1 MGCALEDPVMK
12 TTTPSKIRK
21 RSVAVKL
28 TVVARR
34 LRMTFDRRA
43 ERKGLTRAQWA
54 MITAVAR
61 NPGATQRMLADVLE
75 VREMTAARLVDRLC
89 DEGYL
94 ERRDNPRH
102 HRAYCVHLTSAAAP
116 LLGKLDE
123 IAKTHEAATFAG
135 FEAEDL
141 EKLDSM
147 LDLIAHN
154 LAEL

>member
-1 MGCALEDPVMK
+1 MK
-12 TTTPSKIRK
+12 SSATRTKSRK

-61 NPGATQRMLADVLE
+61 QPGATQKELADALE

-89 DEGYL
+89 EEGYL
-94 ERRDNPRH
+94 ERRNNPRH
-102 HRAYCVHLTSAAAP
+102 HRAYGVHLTAAATP
-116 LLGKLDE
+116 LIGKLDE
-123 IAKTHEAATFAG
+123 IAQIHEAATFAG
-135 FEAEDL
+135 FGSKDL

-147 LDLIAHN
+147 LDLIANN
-154 LAEL
+154 LAQL

>member
-1 MGCALEDPVMK
+1 MK
-12 TTTPSKIRK
+12 SSATSSKTRK

-43 ERKGLTRAQWA
+43 ERKGLTRAQWS
-54 MITAVAR
+54 MINAVAR
-61 NPGATQRMLADVLE
+61 APGATQKALADALE

-94 ERRDNPRH
+94 ERRNNPRH
-102 HRAYCVHLTSAAAP
+102 HRAYGIHLTVAATP

-123 IAKTHEAATFAG
+123 IAKIHEAATFAG
-135 FEAEDL
+135 FGSEDL

-147 LDLIAHN
+147 LDLIANN
-154 LAEL
+154 LDQL

>member
-1 MGCALEDPVMK
+1 MK
-12 TTTPSKIRK
+12 SSATSSKTRK

-54 MITAVAR
+54 MINAVAR
-61 NPGATQRMLADVLE
+61 TPGATQKALADALE

-89 DEGYL
+89 EEGYL
-94 ERRDNPRH
+94 ERRNNPRH
-102 HRAYCVHLTSAAAP
+102 HRAYGIHLTVAATP

-123 IAKTHEAATFAG
+123 IAKIHEAATFAG
-135 FEAEDL
+135 FGSEDL

-147 LDLIAHN
+147 LDLIANN
-154 LAEL
+154 LAQL

>member
-1 MGCALEDPVMK
+1 MK
-12 TTTPSKIRK
+12 TTATRTKTRK

-34 LRMTFDRRA
+34 LRMTFDRSA
-43 ERKGLTRAQWA
+43 EHKGLTRAQWA

-61 NPGATQRMLADVLE
+61 NPGATQKMLADALE

-94 ERRDNPRH
+94 ERRGNPRH
-102 HRAYCVHLTSAAAP
+102 HRAYCVHLTPRAEP
-116 LLGKLDE
+116 LLGKLDA
-123 IAKTHEAATFAG
+123 IAQTHEAATFAG
-135 FEAEDL
+135 LEKEEI
-141 EKLDSM
+141 EKLDSI
-147 LDLIAHN
+147 LDRIAHN

>member
-1 MGCALEDPVMK
+1 MK
-12 TTTPSKIRK
+12 SSATSSRTRK

-54 MITAVAR
+54 MINAVAR
-61 NPGATQRMLADVLE
+61 APGATQKALADALE

-94 ERRDNPRH
+94 ERRNNPRH
-102 HRAYCVHLTSAAAP
+102 HRAYGIHLTVAATP

-123 IAKTHEAATFAG
+123 IAKIHEAATFAG
-135 FEAEDL
+135 FGSEDL

-147 LDLIAHN
+147 LDLIANN
-154 LAEL
+154 LSQL